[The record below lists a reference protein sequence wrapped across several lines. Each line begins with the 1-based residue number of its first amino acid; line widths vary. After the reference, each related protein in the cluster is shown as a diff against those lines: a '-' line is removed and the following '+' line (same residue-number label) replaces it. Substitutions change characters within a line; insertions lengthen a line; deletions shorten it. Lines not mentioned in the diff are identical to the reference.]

1 MRMHEVGAIYRVI
14 FDVVSDDLW
23 QDGLVLDL
31 AAGSEVEAVDAG
43 A

>member
-1 MRMHEVGAIYRVI
+1 MRMHEVGAIYRVVL
-14 FDVVSDDLW
+14 DVVSDYLR

-31 AAGSEVEAVDAG
+31 AARAEVEAVDAG